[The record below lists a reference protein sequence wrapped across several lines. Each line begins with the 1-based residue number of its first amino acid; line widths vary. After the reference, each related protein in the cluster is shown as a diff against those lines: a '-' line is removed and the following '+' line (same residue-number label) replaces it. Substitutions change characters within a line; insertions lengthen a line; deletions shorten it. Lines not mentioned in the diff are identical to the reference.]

1 MPESPNPHLS
11 DHLAN
16 ERTFLAWVRTAIGI
30 MGLGFV
36 LVKFS
41 LFIKE
46 FSLTLHIPTQ
56 PSGNKG
62 LSPIFGLAMVIL
74 GWLVVLFG
82 FIRYRN
88 IERQIVQQEIK
99 QDHLAII
106 VVSILLLLL
115 GLLLIVYLF
124 TTI

>member
-1 MPESPNPHLS
+1 MSESPNLHLS

-41 LFIKE
+41 LFIRE
-46 FSLTLHIPTQ
+46 FSMTFHMPTQ
-56 PSGNKG
+56 PNGNKG
-62 LSPIFGLAMVIL
+62 LSPAFGLAMVIL

-82 FIRYRN
+82 FIRYRS
-88 IERQIVQQEIK
+88 IERQINQQQIK
-99 QDHLAII
+99 QGHLAII

-115 GLLLIVYLF
+115 GLLLVVYLF